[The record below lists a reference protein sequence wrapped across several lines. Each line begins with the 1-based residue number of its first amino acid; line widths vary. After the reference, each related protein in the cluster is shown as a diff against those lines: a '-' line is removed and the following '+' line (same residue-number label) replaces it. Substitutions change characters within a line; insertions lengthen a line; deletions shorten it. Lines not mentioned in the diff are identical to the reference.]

1 MAPARPDRAT
11 GRRTTGV
18 RPVVDSEVAVT
29 GSIGSV
35 LVTAGALGV
44 AGVLAATL
52 AGGVAQGTVG
62 FGAAFA
68 TVPALALTVPELLPG
83 AMLVAVLPLAALM
96 AWLERRRLDT
106 TIARRL
112 IVGRLPGLALGTGV
126 VVVVDVRWLTA
137 IVAVILLA
145 AVAAS
150 ASGWQMT
157 VTPRRELVAGIAS
170 GFTGAATA
178 LGGPP
183 LAILYRHHDPGV
195 LRPTLSV
202 VWAVGIVLT
211 LSGLGLTGSFTATQA
226 AVGLALAVVLLLGL
240 LVGRV
245 VVRRVSVERI
255 RTAILAW
262 AAVGGSAA
270 LVRAVLG

>member
-1 MAPARPDRAT
+1 M
-11 GRRTTGV
+11 
-18 RPVVDSEVAVT
+18 DSEVVVT
-29 GSIGSV
+29 GSVGTV
-35 LVTAGALGV
+35 LVAAGVLGV
-44 AGVLAATL
+44 AGVLVATL
-52 AGGVAQGTVG
+52 AGGIAQGTVG

-83 AMLVAVLPLAALM
+83 AMLVAALPLTVLM
-96 AWLERRRLDT
+96 AWLERRHLDAPT
-106 TIARRL
+106 ARRL
-112 IVGRLPGLALGTGV
+112 ILARLPGLALGTAV

-145 AVAAS
+145 AVAAA
-150 ASGWQMT
+150 ASGWQVT
-157 VTPRRELVAGIAS
+157 VTPRRELGAGVAS

-183 LAILYRHHDPGV
+183 LAILYRHSDPGV
-195 LRPTLSV
+195 LRPTLSL

-211 LSGLGLTGSFTATQA
+211 LTGLAATGSFTAQQA
-226 AVGLALAVVLLLGL
+226 AVGLALALVLLLGL

-245 VVRRVSVERI
+245 VVRRVAAERI

-262 AAVGGSAA
+262 AGIGGAAA
-270 LVRAVLG
+270 LVRAILG

>member
-1 MAPARPDRAT
+1 M
-11 GRRTTGV
+11 
-18 RPVVDSEVAVT
+18 DSEAAVAAAMQT
-29 GSIGSV
+29 V
-35 LVTAGALGV
+35 LVAAGLLGV
-44 AGVLAATL
+44 VGVLAATL
-52 AGGVAQGTVG
+52 AGGIAQGTVG

-83 AMLVAVLPLAALM
+83 AMLVAALPLTVLM
-96 AWLERRRLDT
+96 AWLERRQLDGAM
-106 TIARRL
+106 ARRL
-112 IVGRLPGLALGTGV
+112 VLGRLPGLALGTAV

-150 ASGWQMT
+150 ASGWEVT
-157 VTPRRELVAGIAS
+157 VTPRRELLAGVAS

-183 LAILYRHHDPGV
+183 LAILYRRSDPGV

-211 LSGLGLTGSFTATQA
+211 LTALTATGSFTATQG
-226 AVGLALAVVLLLGL
+226 AVGLSLAAVLLSGL
-240 LVGRV
+240 AVGRV
-245 VVRRVSVERI
+245 VVRRVPVERI

-262 AAVGGSAA
+262 AGVGGTAA

>member
-1 MAPARPDRAT
+1 MADAIGAVVVAT
-11 GRRTTGV
+11 GVLGV
-18 RPVVDSEVAVT
+18 M
-29 GSIGSV
+29 GV
-35 LVTAGALGV
+35 LV
-44 AGVLAATL
+44 ATF
-52 AGGVAQGTVG
+52 AGGIAQGTVG

-68 TVPALALTVPELLPG
+68 TVPALALTLPELLPG
-83 AMLVAVLPLAALM
+83 AMLVAALPLTVLM
-96 AWLERRRLDT
+96 AWLERRQLDVAT
-106 TIARRL
+106 ARRL
-112 IVGRLPGLALGTGV
+112 ILGRLPGLGLGTAV

-145 AVAAS
+145 AVAVS
-150 ASGWQMT
+150 ASGWRVR
-157 VTPRRELVAGIAS
+157 VTPRREFLAGVAS

-211 LSGLGLTGSFTATQA
+211 LTALGVTGSFTALQA
-226 AVGLALAVVLLLGL
+226 SVGVTLAVVLLLGL

-245 VVRRVSVERI
+245 VVRRVPVERI

-262 AAVGGSAA
+262 AGVGGAAA
-270 LVRAVLG
+270 LVRALFG

>member
-1 MAPARPDRAT
+1 MPVRSDRAT
-11 GRRTTGV
+11 GPRAAGV
-18 RPVVDSEVAVT
+18 GAVVESEVAVT
-29 GSIGSV
+29 GSFTAV
-35 LVTAGALGV
+35 LIAAGALGV
-44 AGVLAATL
+44 VGVLVATL

-83 AMLVAVLPLAALM
+83 AMLVAALPLTVLM
-96 AWLERRRLDT
+96 AWLERRLLDRRM
-106 TIARRL
+106 ARRL
-112 IVGRLPGLALGTGV
+112 IVGRLPGLALGTAV

-150 ASGWQMT
+150 ASGWRVT
-157 VTPRRELVAGIAS
+157 VTPRRELAAGVAS

-195 LRPTLSV
+195 MRPTLSV

-211 LSGLGLTGSFTATQA
+211 LVGLALTGSFTATQGV
-226 AVGLALAVVLLLGL
+226 VGLSLAGVLLLGL
-240 LVGRV
+240 VVGRV
-245 VVRRVSVERI
+245 VVRRVPTDRI

-262 AAVGGSAA
+262 AALGGSAA